1 MEDRI
6 LVVDGAV
13 NLRDFGGYTGAG
25 GRSVLRNKLFR
36 SGTLHYITQ
45 DGAQEFASLN
55 VSLICDLRRDDEKE
69 REPTELPNERLE
81 IPIDPGS
88 ATEMRDRLND
98 GELNFDERVHF
109 MTELTRELT
118 RDHAADYENMFASLL
133 GHEGL
138 QQGGGFLVHC
148 SAGKDRTGVA
158 VALILH
164 ALGVPEEV
172 IFEDY
177 LFTNEAIDYEGF
189 IKPRLI
195 DLYEPNA
202 EISKDLIMTIAGVRE
217 EYLRAAHDSM
227 HELHESVE
235 VYLRESLGLSLTD
248 IQALRGRYLA

>member
-1 MEDRI
+1 MKDRI

-13 NLRDFGGYTGAG
+13 NLRDFGGYVGFD
-25 GRSVLRNKLFR
+25 GRTVVRNQLFR
-36 SGTLHYITQ
+36 SGTLHYITAH
-45 DGAQEFASLN
+45 GATEFSDLN
-55 VSLICDLRRDDEKE
+55 VALICDLRRTDEKE

-118 RDHAADYENMFASLL
+118 RDHASEYENMFASILEHQ
-133 GHEGL
+133 GIHE
-138 QQGGGFLVHC
+138 GGGFLVHC

-172 IFEDY
+172 IFQDY

-189 IKPRLI
+189 IKPRLV
-195 DLYEPNA
+195 DLYEPDA
-202 EISKDLIMTIAGVRE
+202 EISKELIMTIAGVRE
-217 EYLRAAHDSM
+217 EYLRAAHDAM
-227 HELHESVE
+227 HDVHDSVE
-235 VYLRESLGLSLTD
+235 VYLRESIGLSEKD
-248 IQALRGRYLA
+248 MDALRARYLV